1 MVNQSPV
8 PCYDVHRRLPGRC
21 EVKLHRKPLS
31 RSLSTDTCSVRSTNV
46 YEELSLGVFHEDDR
60 LLEGDS
66 RIAIWGNYIL
76 QHASTQLSFGKG
88 VPSLSTPAIES
99 LIRPLSDMWW
109 LALCMVIM
117 CIIERTKLENV
128 ADALWFNIF
137 SLSE

>member
-1 MVNQSPV
+1 MVDQSLV
-8 PCYDVHRRLPGRC
+8 PCYDVHRRLPSRR
-21 EVKLHRKPLS
+21 EVKLHRKTLTLTMTNPY
-31 RSLSTDTCSVRSTNV
+31 SVRSTNV
-46 YEELSLGVFHEDDR
+46 YEELSLGVFPEDDR

-99 LIRPLSDMWW
+99 LIRPLLDMWW

-117 CIIERTKLENV
+117 CVIERTKLENV